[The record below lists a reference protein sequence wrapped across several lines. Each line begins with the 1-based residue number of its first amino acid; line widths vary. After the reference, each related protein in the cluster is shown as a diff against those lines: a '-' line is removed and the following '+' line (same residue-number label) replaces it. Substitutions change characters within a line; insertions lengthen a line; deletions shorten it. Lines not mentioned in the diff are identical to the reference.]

1 VKNWKFS
8 ASDVHERK
16 YWDDY
21 MEAYEDTIRHTTTEE
36 APWYIVPADNKWFTR
51 LIVAAALVDL
61 LASLDLK
68 YPKLSKEELKEL
80 AHAKEVLL
88 SGK

>member
-1 VKNWKFS
+1 
-8 ASDVHERK
+8 
-16 YWDDY
+16 
-21 MEAYEDTIRHTTTEE
+21 MIRHTATEE

-61 LASLDLK
+61 LASLDLE

-80 AHAKEVLL
+80 AHAKEALL
-88 SGK
+88 SGQ